1 MTLVLGNLA
10 YLGSVIIIIIIIIIS
25 GLHHYECVA
34 PLATNNL
41 QSGRF

>member
-1 MTLVLGNLA
+1 MTVRQLVWAAVVLLFFF
-10 YLGSVIIIIIIIIIS
+10 IS

-34 PLATNNL
+34 PLAANGL